1 MSRRLLL
8 AVATSLLVASCA
20 TPEVRDA
27 QKEVRREE
35 AKVGVITRIV
45 DVTIRDNPAGA
56 PGQRINVLLM
66 NEQSVY
72 VAQPTNP
79 SLRVGDRVR
88 IEDTPSGPRV
98 VPQ

>member
-8 AVATSLLVASCA
+8 ALATSLLVAACA
-20 TPEVRDA
+20 KPEVRDA
-27 QKEVRREE
+27 QRELRREE
-35 AKVGVITRIV
+35 AKIGVITRIV

-79 SLRVGDRVR
+79 DLRVGDRVR